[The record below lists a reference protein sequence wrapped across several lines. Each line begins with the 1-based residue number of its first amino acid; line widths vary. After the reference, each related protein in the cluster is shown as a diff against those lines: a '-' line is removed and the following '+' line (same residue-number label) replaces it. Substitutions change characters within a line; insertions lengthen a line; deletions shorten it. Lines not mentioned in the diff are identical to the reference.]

1 MLRRFPVGWLLGD
14 TRKAVWAAAR
24 AHGVRFGSATRL
36 SFPDGSA
43 DVIYA
48 CHMLEHLSRAA
59 SARFFH
65 ECRRVL
71 APGGILRIVVPDL
84 ALAVGAYDHDGDAD
98 ALVERLMLADER
110 RGIGKVIRF
119 NGHRWMYDGESL
131 RRRLEETG
139 FRDVSVLPAGETT
152 IDDPGE
158 LNLRE
163 REEDSVYVE
172 ARR

>member
-1 MLRRFPVGWLLGD
+1 MGWLLGD
-14 TRKAVWAAAR
+14 TRKAVWSAAR
-24 AHGVRFGSATRL
+24 AHGVRYGSATRL
-36 SFPDGSA
+36 SFPDACA

-59 SARFFH
+59 SARFFD

-71 APGGILRIVVPDL
+71 VPGGTLRIVVPDL
-84 ALAVGAYDHDGDAD
+84 ALAVCTYDHDGDAD

-110 RGIGKVIRF
+110 RGIRKVIRF
-119 NGHRWMYDGESL
+119 NGHRWMYDGDSL
-131 RRRLEETG
+131 RGRLEDTG
-139 FRDVSVLPAGETT
+139 FQDVVVLPAGETT